1 MSNKIYDF
9 LTNPKVVKI
18 SIIIAFITVFS
29 ALIIGYIIAALFGS
43 QGYNMIDNYISD
55 MGSIK
60 YTPFPYMRTIANVV
74 SGPFFLPITFYMKKQ
89 LASSEDQNISRG
101 RLFLGNIGFAAML
114 VIFLGMVCTGIITED
129 VSMLIHIIIA
139 IIAISAGWIT
149 IFSYSILIIKYQ
161 TEIHKNIGLYG
172 LISLPTIL
180 ILVIIGFPSRI
191 FYEWV
196 YLLSFYFWLILC
208 ARNLLIS

>member
-1 MSNKIYDF
+1 
-9 LTNPKVVKI
+9 
-18 SIIIAFITVFS
+18 
-29 ALIIGYIIAALFGS
+29 
-43 QGYNMIDNYISD
+43 
-55 MGSIK
+55 
-60 YTPFPYMRTIANVV
+60 
-74 SGPFFLPITFYMKKQ
+74 MKKQ
-89 LASSEDQNISRG
+89 LASNEVQNISRG
-101 RLFLGNIGFAAML
+101 RQFLGNIGFAAML
-114 VIFLGMVCTGIITED
+114 VIFLGMICTGIITED
-129 VSMLIHIIIA
+129 VSMLIHVIIA

-161 TEIHKNIGLYG
+161 TEIHKNVGLYG